1 MKNVILLTCCLL
13 YCSPVFADRVSE
25 LEGQVATLQEQVQ
38 LLQRQM
44 RSVIGGKAESLI
56 EEVGPEGTEL
66 AMPDREPRVK
76 FKVKSGY
83 NALYYQAKQQMVQ
96 YRENTEGFGMSAELD
111 VRVLDP
117 LRFNL
122 TFDGAILNDTS
133 NLYGDLRTSNLFADT
148 RMRLYTG
155 SPNVKYRVFSSDK
168 VFTDM
173 SLGYEFFGQQIRARD
188 IRRFFTSGATSTANM
203 ENDDITGHG
212 PRMGIMTKFHPTNR
226 LSFGAEAFYSTFFDV
241 KWTVTDAPN
250 RHTEGNAFR
259 WDLGADYALTERLTV
274 GGGYR
279 GYLLH
284 TDLTK
289 TKLND
294 TQSFYPELDVRSDLF
309 YLSADIRY

>member
-1 MKNVILLTCCLL
+1 MKRLILILCLF
-13 YCSPVFADRVSE
+13 YCPPVFADRVSD
-25 LEGQVATLQEQVQ
+25 LEKQVAIQQEQILELQ
-38 LLQRQM
+38 LQM
-44 RSVIGGKAESLI
+44 RAIVGERGEQPI
-56 EEVGPEGTEL
+56 EEVAPKGTEL
-66 AMPDREPRVK
+66 AMRHREPRASSK
-76 FKVKSGY
+76 FKSGY
-83 NALYYQAKQQMVQ
+83 NALSYQAKTQAVQ
-96 YRENTEGFGMSAELD
+96 YRENTGGFGMSAELD

-133 NLYGDLRTSNLFADT
+133 NSYGDLRTSNLFADT

-155 SPNVKYRVFSSDK
+155 SPNVKYRVFSSDR
-168 VFTDM
+168 VSADM
-173 SLGYEFFGQQIRARD
+173 SLGYEFFGQQVRARD

-212 PRMGIMTKFHPTNR
+212 PRMGIVTKFHPTNR

-259 WDLGADYALTERLTV
+259 WDLGADYAITKRLTV

-294 TQSFYPELDVRSDLF
+294 ALSFYPEGDVRSDLF
-309 YLSADIRY
+309 YFSVGIKY